1 MYANLTFGQKVV
13 LGYQKNKIFN
23 PQLLISANEELTI
36 TVGNWNL
43 SCKKD
48 GELSIINSDGQQ
60 QATILKEDLPGF
72 LFESNRGTKHTF
84 TAETSLGPELAAGWT
99 SKKTKR
105 LRSKAEAVKQKVKSL
120 AKDIYDNHFK
130 VAQSQPRGVVAK
142 LKTIVDEMNKAG
154 QGQILGQ
161 EPWKEILL
169 AALQSLGMV
178 YVFLKV
184 KNVNYDNSCWQN
196 CVFEIHHLH
205 KVWSGNLDFIE

>member
-1 MYANLTFGQKVV
+1 MIS
-13 LGYQKNKIFN
+13 KNYIFN

-169 AALQSLGMV
+169 AALQSLGMGYV
-178 YVFLKV
+178 YLNANDFLPNFYFLMSFV
-184 KNVNYDNSCWQN
+184 LSIIYIILILFQ
-196 CVFEIHHLH
+196 LAY
-205 KVWSGNLDFIE
+205 

>member
-1 MYANLTFGQKVV
+1 M
-13 LGYQKNKIFN
+13 
-23 PQLLISANEELTI
+23 
-36 TVGNWNL
+36 
-43 SCKKD
+43 
-48 GELSIINSDGQQ
+48 
-60 QATILKEDLPGF
+60 KEDLPGF

-178 YVFLKV
+178 YVYLKF
-184 KNVNYDNSCWQN
+184 KNVNYNNFCWQN
-196 CVFEIHHLH
+196 CVFEIYHLH
-205 KVWSGNLDFIE
+205 KVWSKI

>member
-1 MYANLTFGQKVV
+1 M
-13 LGYQKNKIFN
+13 
-23 PQLLISANEELTI
+23 
-36 TVGNWNL
+36 
-43 SCKKD
+43 
-48 GELSIINSDGQQ
+48 
-60 QATILKEDLPGF
+60 KEDLPGF

-169 AALQSLGMV
+169 AALQSLGMGYV
-178 YVFLKV
+178 YLNANDFLPNFYFLMSFV
-184 KNVNYDNSCWQN
+184 LSIIYIILILFQ
-196 CVFEIHHLH
+196 LAY
-205 KVWSGNLDFIE
+205 

>member
-1 MYANLTFGQKVV
+1 MYANLTFGQKAV
-13 LGYQKNKIFN
+13 LWYPKNKIFN

-178 YVFLKV
+178 
-184 KNVNYDNSCWQN
+184 
-196 CVFEIHHLH
+196 
-205 KVWSGNLDFIE
+205 

>member
-1 MYANLTFGQKVV
+1 M
-13 LGYQKNKIFN
+13 
-23 PQLLISANEELTI
+23 
-36 TVGNWNL
+36 
-43 SCKKD
+43 
-48 GELSIINSDGQQ
+48 
-60 QATILKEDLPGF
+60 KEDLPGF

-178 YVFLKV
+178 YVYLKF
-184 KNVNYDNSCWQN
+184 KNVNYSSFC
-196 CVFEIHHLH
+196 
-205 KVWSGNLDFIE
+205 